1 MRIRVRIIL
10 LSLLMAFVSL
20 KVYSQNNNDGQLP
33 SYFKENISQKSSLVK
48 EWIKHS
54 SDCFFFWTDS
64 HLNAN
69 DGYTPEIIEHA
80 SKVWNIKTPKIVFGG
95 DIIPSFVDDMTPFI
109 KQYEGQCEYLKGFG
123 RVYPARGNHDFTFKY
138 APGKP
143 EGVTYDNASTSDIFR
158 RSMTLDNVVHNA
170 ADPGSSYYYFDE
182 KKSKIRYVILDSSDY
197 IKDTSRG
204 FGIVDSISVE
214 QRRWI
219 FRKSILG
226 APKKYSILI
235 VSHAPQFAYGADSPT
250 EQVMQGL
257 SALSTHSPII
267 LDGEEYRFDQRRDL
281 KLLAVFSGHLH
292 HDMQIYQNAVLHIMM
307 MGDVRYRDFKR
318 DPFLDSDYTR
328 KTGTINAHAVDFVCV
343 LKKLNAIAAVR
354 LGAGPDRLFYLS
366 PIVLKVGE
374 EYTIEPNKKAKR
386 TVIYDAKAD
395 FVKNEAE
402 KYSYIWKL
410 NHSVASVKDTGVVT
424 ALTQG
429 EATLMVERHNGLREF
444 YYIKVENE

>member
-1 MRIRVRIIL
+1 MRIKIIL
-10 LSLLMAFVSL
+10 LSLLMVSVFL
-20 KVYSQNNNDGQLP
+20 KGYSKNNNDGQLP
-33 SYFKENISQKSSLVK
+33 SYFEENISQKSSQVK

-64 HLNAN
+64 HLSAN
-69 DGYTPEIIEHA
+69 DGYTPQIIEHA
-80 SKVWNIKTPKIVFGG
+80 SKVWNVNTPKIVFGG

-109 KQYEGQCEYLKGFG
+109 NQYEDQCDYLRVFG

-143 EGVTYDNASTSDIFR
+143 EGVTYDNASTAEIFR
-158 RSMTLDNVVHNA
+158 RSMTLDNVVHNT
-170 ADPGSSYYYFDE
+170 ADPASNYYYFDE
-182 KKSKIRYVILDSSDY
+182 KKSKIRYVVFDSSDY
-197 IKDTSRG
+197 VKDTSRG
-204 FGIVDSISVE
+204 FGIVDSISIE

-219 FRKSILG
+219 FRQAILG
-226 APKKYSILI
+226 APKKYSIVI
-235 VSHAPQFAYGADSPT
+235 VSHAPQFEYGADSPT

-257 SALSTHSPII
+257 SAFSTHSPII

-292 HDMQIYQNAVLHIMM
+292 HDMQIYQNDVLHIMM

-318 DPFLDSDYTR
+318 DPFIDSDYTR
-328 KTGTINAHAVDFVCV
+328 KTGTVNAHAVDFVCV
-343 LKKLNAIAAVR
+343 LKKLNAIATVR
-354 LGAGPDRLFYLS
+354 LGAGPDRLFHLS
-366 PIVLKVGE
+366 PIVLKVGDK
-374 EYTIEPNKKAKR
+374 YPIASNQKYKR
-386 TVIYDAKAD
+386 VVAYDAKAE

-410 NHSVASVKDTGVVT
+410 NHSVVDITDGVIT
-424 ALTQG
+424 ALTPG
-429 EATLMVERHNGLREF
+429 EATLMVERPNGLREF